1 MRTNFHYVVKLEDS
15 PAVLCE
21 FDAPYL
27 ELRLGK
33 LVERM
38 KDADVVIVPNRKYK
52 ISMYDGGTMDYTY
65 ADVSFYSDE
74 KGDVHYGSIS
84 PRITAWQSGATCR
97 II

>member
-1 MRTNFHYVVKLEDS
+1 MRNKFHYVVKFEDS
-15 PAVLCE
+15 PAVLRE
-21 FDAPYL
+21 FDATYL

-52 ISMYDGGTMDYTY
+52 ISRYCGTMDYTY

-74 KGDVHYGSIS
+74 KGDVHYGS
-84 PRITAWQSGATCR
+84 RRVDTY
-97 II
+97 

>member
-1 MRTNFHYVVKLEDS
+1 MRNKFHYVVKFEDS
-15 PAVLCE
+15 PAVLRE

-52 ISMYDGGTMDYTY
+52 ISRYCGTMNYTH
-65 ADVSFYSDE
+65 ADVSFYSDG
-74 KGDVHYGSIS
+74 KGDVHYESFH
-84 PRITAWQSGATCR
+84 PVITA
-97 II
+97 

>member
-1 MRTNFHYVVKLEDS
+1 MRTKFHYVVKFEDS
-15 PAVLCE
+15 PAVLRE

-52 ISMYDGGTMDYTY
+52 ISMYKGTMDYTY
-65 ADVSFYSDE
+65 ADVSFYSDG
-74 KGDVHYGSIS
+74 KGDVHYGSFR
-84 PRITAWQSGATCR
+84 PAITAWQSGATCR